1 MRPGLKK
8 PVVVGPKIVIITHTE
23 LGYLHLA
30 SSAGYALALGL
41 GINHQNMRSRT
52 VTVAHKRKQSNA
64 LIAIARSIAHSI
76 SQ

>member
-23 LGYLHLA
+23 LDYLA

-41 GINHQNMRSRT
+41 GINHQKHAEQNCDSCPP
-52 VTVAHKRKQSNA
+52 KRKQSNA